1 MPDARPRDILSLHA
15 AARPEKPAV
24 VEDRPDG
31 RRLRWSYAELN
42 QRVNR
47 LAHRMLALG
56 VRARD
61 RVIWCGMK
69 SPEVGAMNHG
79 ARMIGPTAVPLNYR
93 LSPEEAAYV
102 VDNSDAVFAW
112 ADTDQAELF
121 AGIRAAIPK
130 VREVAVYGAGA
141 PAPGQLDARRWLDE
155 GEASEPVLQDAL
167 EASTMI

>member
-31 RRLRWSYAELN
+31 CRLRWTYAELN

-61 RVIWCGMK
+61 RGVWWGMN
-69 SPEVGAMNHG
+69 SPEGVAMSHA
-79 ARMIGPTAVPLNYR
+79 ARKSGPTEGPLNYR
-93 LSPEEAAYV
+93 LAPEEAAYV

-112 ADTDQAELF
+112 VDTDQAELF

-130 VREVAVYGAGA
+130 VREVAGDGAGS
-141 PAPGQLDARRWLDE
+141 PRPGQL
-155 GEASEPVLQDAL
+155 
-167 EASTMI
+167 

>member
-15 AARPEKPAV
+15 AARPEKTAV

-61 RVIWCGMK
+61 RVIWCGMN
-69 SPEVGAMNHG
+69 SPEVVAMTHAARKIGA
-79 ARMIGPTAVPLNYR
+79 TAVPLNYR

-102 VDNSDAVFAW
+102 VDNSDAASAW
-112 ADTDQAELF
+112 GGTATATLLR
-121 AGIRAAIPK
+121 G
-130 VREVAVYGAGA
+130 
-141 PAPGQLDARRWLDE
+141 
-155 GEASEPVLQDAL
+155 
-167 EASTMI
+167 